1 MLAIRTILHPTDFS
15 EHSQYAFEVAVA
27 LANTCGSRL
36 AVLHVMEFPPSC
48 HGGFRVASLQPDD
61 QEIVLEQ
68 LISRRPANGGIPVAH
83 HLVRGDPAVEIVR
96 MARKA
101 NCDLIVMGSHGR
113 TGLQRLLMGSV
124 AEEVARN
131 AHCPVLT
138 VRNGTRE
145 TLPPAALKNV
155 DMKPATV

>member
-1 MLAIRTILHPTDFS
+1 
-15 EHSQYAFEVAVA
+15 
-27 LANTCGSRL
+27 
-36 AVLHVMEFPPSC
+36 
-48 HGGFRVASLQPDD
+48 
-61 QEIVLEQ
+61 
-68 LISRRPANGGIPVAH
+68 VAH
-83 HLVRGDPAVEIVR
+83 HLVRGDPAAEIVR
-96 MARKA
+96 LARKA
-101 NCDLIVMGSHGR
+101 KCDLIVMGSHGR

-145 TLPPAALKNV
+145 MLQPAAIKNV